1 MCEINSVEDGIAD
14 GFNVGAT
21 LDVGSKEKDGMED
34 GVVEIVID
42 GAECVGA
49 CDKDGET
56 DGICD
61 CL

>member
-1 MCEINSVEDGIAD
+1 MEDGIAD

-21 LDVGSKEKDGMED
+21 LDVGLKEKDGMED

-61 CL
+61 FL